1 MWEDYYAILEAD
13 INDSFELLFD
23 KYRDAVEKAV
33 TKRNNGENVEAE
45 LILIDEASRMLFF
58 DYSRKMYD
66 EEYKKYID
74 AKNKHLRENE
84 EAFVFELKNNP
95 DLEYEISEAKRLA
108 PTTVGDIE
116 AVLSPPIKEI
126 IKEGVRNTLNSILNF
141 FKNLTKRNK

>member
-84 EAFVFELKNNP
+84 EAFVYELKNNP

-126 IKEGVRNTLNSILNF
+126 IKEGVRNTLNSFLNF
-141 FKNLTKRNK
+141 FKNLTKRSK

>member
-84 EAFVFELKNNP
+84 EAFVYELKNNP

>member
-45 LILIDEASRMLFF
+45 RILIDEASRMLFF

-74 AKNKHLRENE
+74 AKNKHQKENE
-84 EAFVFELKNNP
+84 EVFVYELKNNP

-126 IKEGVRNTLNSILNF
+126 IKEGVKNTLNSFLNF
-141 FKNLTKRNK
+141 FKNLTKRSK